1 MDSPWT
7 PRSGPIVWSV
17 VSTYSS
23 LLKTPGVSR
32 IIAAQLTAR
41 FPFGMLSLAFLLH
54 IERIHHSYG
63 AAGLVLGAMSIG
75 QAIAGPMT
83 SRLMG
88 VLGMRVVLWTTL
100 AFCSLAVAAIGIFVM
115 PIPVTM
121 GVAFFA
127 GLSMPPIQPAVR
139 TIYPKMVNSRQ
150 LTPLFSL
157 DASAQE
163 IIWIAGPVAI
173 TFVSTQIGTVEGILM
188 SVAIMLAGGC
198 WFISSPEV
206 GRVRIPRSKRRF
218 GTVLARPPVLLATV
232 VGFLLIGSCAA
243 VEAGVV
249 ATFGEG
255 SPLAGIVLAIW
266 SLGSLVGGLAFGH
279 IPIGPWATARRMFL
293 VFVGVVLSTFML
305 WSWWGLSLTLL
316 IAGVGIAPALAV
328 LFAIVSASVK
338 FSDTAEAYGWVG
350 TGQLIGAALGSAGA
364 GFLIDDVGAV
374 GAFWVAGVLALVGF
388 AVPALA
394 HRVHPDLRGRDAS
407 PIPDTEPVAVQPS

>member
-1 MDSPWT
+1 
-7 PRSGPIVWSV
+7 
-17 VSTYSS
+17 
-23 LLKTPGVSR
+23 
-32 IIAAQLTAR
+32 
-41 FPFGMLSLAFLLH
+41 MLSLAFLLH
-54 IERIHHSYG
+54 IERVHHSYG

-88 VLGMRVVLWTTL
+88 VLGMRKVLWTTL
-100 AFCSLAVAAIGIFVM
+100 ALCSVAVAAIGVLVM

-121 GVAFFA
+121 AVAFFA

-188 SVAIMLAGGC
+188 SVAIMLLGGF
-198 WFISSPEV
+198 WFIASPEV

-218 GTVLARPPVLLATV
+218 GVVLARPPVLLATV

-243 VEAGVV
+243 IEAGVV
-249 ATFGEG
+249 ANFGEG
-255 SPLAGIVLAIW
+255 SPFAGIVLAIW

-279 IPIGPWATARRMFL
+279 VPIGPWATARRML
-293 VFVGVVLSTFML
+293 IVFIGVAISTFML
-305 WSWWGLSLTLL
+305 STWWGLSLTLI
-316 IAGVGIAPALAV
+316 IAGLGIAPALAV

-350 TGQLIGAALGSAGA
+350 TGQLIGAALGSALA
-364 GFLIDDVGAV
+364 GFLIDGSGAI
-374 GAFWVAGVLALVGF
+374 GAFYVAGVFALVGF
-388 AVPALA
+388 IVPALA
-394 HRVHPDLRGRDAS
+394 WRIHPDLRGRDAS
-407 PIPDTEPVAVQPS
+407 PIPDTEPVPVQPS